1 MSIARGAHSKT
12 SKEAIDGGLA
22 TGSITVP
29 VWLQHLE
36 GWMQFAAVALGLVLL
51 IYRIWATRLEIR
63 AHEARIAAA
72 ANDGE
77 AE

>member
-1 MSIARGAHSKT
+1 MT
-12 SKEAIDGGLA
+12 SKEAIDGSLA

-36 GWMQFAAVALGLVLL
+36 GWMQFAAVTLGLVLL
-51 IYRIWATRLEIR
+51 IYRIWATKLEIR
-63 AHEARIAAA
+63 ATQARIDATA
-72 ANDGE
+72 GE